1 MNQRVRGIVIDAG
14 HGGTDP
20 GAVGNGIIEKD
31 LSLKISEYMYNRF
44 RELGIPVVMTRT
56 TDETVSP
63 NERVKRILDAYGN
76 YKDVIVI
83 SNHINSGNT
92 KADGAEV
99 IYALRNNNVLSELIL
114 EEIKKEGQNIRSSYQ
129 RRLPSD
135 NSKDYYFIH
144 RNTGVTQPVIVE
156 YGFLDSIGDDPA
168 QLKRNY
174 EKYAE
179 AVVRAVLRYLNL
191 TPGTETTTTY
201 TVASGDSLWS
211 IARKYNVTVDAL
223 KSANGLTNNIIQIG
237 QVLKI
242 PGTTTGKPPIDMSG
256 IIYVVAPGDT
266 LWKIAKLYGVTVDE
280 IKRENNLTS
289 DNLSIGQELRIPTSP
304 SVPPTNGSEV
314 TYTVRSG
321 DSLYK
326 IANQFNITVDQL
338 KSYNNL
344 KTDLLSIG
352 QVLKIPKST
361 QTVYVVESGD
371 SLWKIA
377 NRFGTTVDAIRKK
390 NNLSTDILSI
400 GQKLYI

>member
-1 MNQRVRGIVIDAG
+1 
-14 HGGTDP
+14 
-20 GAVGNGIIEKD
+20 
-31 LSLKISEYMYNRF
+31 MYNRF
-44 RELGIPVVMTRT
+44 RELGIPVVMTRM
-56 TDETVSP
+56 TDETVNP
-63 NERVKRILDAYGN
+63 DERVKRILDAYGN

-129 RRLPSD
+129 RRLPTD

-156 YGFLDSIGDDPA
+156 YGFLDSTGDDPA
-168 QLKRNY
+168 QLKKNY

-191 TPGTETTTTY
+191 TPGTETATTY

-223 KSANGLTNNIIQIG
+223 KAANGLTSNIINIG

-242 PGTTTGKPPIDMSG
+242 PSSTTGEKPEDMIG
-256 IIYVVAPGDT
+256 VIYVVAPGDT
-266 LWKIAKLYGVTVDE
+266 LWKIAKLYGVTVDQ
-280 IKRENNLTS
+280 IKKFNNLAS
-289 DNLSIGQELRIPTSP
+289 DNLSIGQEIKIPTAP
-304 SVPPTNGSEV
+304 SVPPTSGLV
-314 TYTVRSG
+314 ITYTVKSG
-321 DSLYK
+321 DTLYK
-326 IANQFNITVDQL
+326 IANQYNITVDQL
-338 KSYNNL
+338 IAYNNL
-344 KTDLLSIG
+344 TSDLLSIG

-361 QTVYVVESGD
+361 QTVYIVEPGD
-371 SLWKIA
+371 SLYKIA
-377 NRFGTTVDAIRKK
+377 NKFGTTVDAIRKK
-390 NNLSTDILSI
+390 NNLTTDILSI